1 MRGAFGCQASLYLL
15 SLSGTF
21 KNCYR
26 LRKVVIPNGTASLAH
41 AFDGCENLNQIYLP
55 SSLNIMSE
63 LFEDSIRLYD
73 IYYGGSE
80 DEWKTLQQLNDL
92 NASSTPPRNP
102 TLQNATIHY
111 NASPSNMI

>member
-1 MRGAFGCQASLYLL
+1 MFSNCKNLASVTVPDTVKTIGKY
-15 SLSGTF
+15 
-21 KNCYR
+21 
-26 LRKVVIPNGTASLAH
+26 

-55 SSLNIMSE
+55 ASLNIMSE

-80 DEWKTLQQLNDL
+80 AEWKTLQQLNDL